1 VSTFAVILV
10 SGIAGAFAGA
20 AIGRYIDPQRK
31 ENMERE
37 EQLRKANEAL
47 SHYRQQMN
55 DHFTQTAT
63 LVKTINDN
71 CRSLQDHV
79 AVDALKLTGLDLR
92 ETSST
97 IEESEFNLARLAG
110 GQPVEPPR
118 DYAPKSK
125 GSLGMLSEEYGLHD
139 DYDDEPKPARG

>member
-1 VSTFAVILV
+1 MSTFAVILV